1 MYPWF
6 EAGPGNI
13 RLTFRTNRI
22 ETLQIFSSGFPHKC
36 TAKHSIPILSTFF
49 FLSQTKPN
57 QYETTQ
63 RTMSMNGHESITI
76 LLKSEHHH
84 HHHKKISEHQNIIF
98 SESIIRNIFNKT
110 YSNFYWDPKE
120 PDSLQTHVSVFF
132 PSPFLFLELPSFCD
146 FRFCFNFNRS
156 ISILVSSFMILFH
169 PGPLVGLIFN
179 FLTSNI
185 IYPFAKVIY
194 RTWHFVWYPNP
205 KQISEHVLTYER
217 LNIRARTNFRK

>member
-1 MYPWF
+1 M
-6 EAGPGNI
+6 
-13 RLTFRTNRI
+13 
-22 ETLQIFSSGFPHKC
+22 
-36 TAKHSIPILSTFF
+36 HSKTSNPLYFL

-76 LLKSEHHH
+76 LLKSQHHH
-84 HHHKKISEHQNIIF
+84 HQHHQNIIF
-98 SESIIRNIFNKT
+98 SESIIRNILNKT
-110 YSNFYWDPKE
+110 YSNYWDPKE
-120 PDSLQTHVSVFF
+120 PDSLQTHVSVFFLFF

-146 FRFCFNFNRS
+146 FRFCFNFNGS

-185 IYPFAKVIY
+185 IYPSAGVIGI
-194 RTWHFVWYPNP
+194 PESEP
-205 KQISEHVLTYER
+205 EPKKQISEHILS
-217 LNIRARTNFRK
+217 